1 MLQGTTVKGCHF
13 HRKELKKPNL
23 LFRSQG
29 GFKLE
34 KGNNINPEQ
43 AIQKPKHREMEGMRL
58 KNAGCSHFI
67 IIIVCSKELLPSHCW
82 EKYTVG
88 KSNTDV
94 QILRFSGHI
103 YKVKVF

>member
-13 HRKELKKPNL
+13 HSKELKKPNL

-43 AIQKPKHREMEGMRL
+43 AIQKPKHREMEGMRF
-58 KNAGCSHFI
+58 KNAGCNHFI
-67 IIIVCSKELLPSHCW
+67 IIIVCSKELFLVI
-82 EKYTVG
+82 VG
-88 KSNTDV
+88 KSIQANTDV
-94 QILRFSGHI
+94 QILRFSGRI
-103 YKVKVF
+103 YIK